1 MVAGGRGKRIVRL
14 DLGGTERERMRT
26 RGGARARDRGSW
38 RYNEHGKVAA
48 STLSEREGPEG
59 LAKEQCQH
67 LTYV

>member
-1 MVAGGRGKRIVRL
+1 MVPGHVTEDPGGIR
-14 DLGGTERERMRT
+14 
-26 RGGARARDRGSW
+26 
-38 RYNEHGKVAA
+38 EHGKVAA